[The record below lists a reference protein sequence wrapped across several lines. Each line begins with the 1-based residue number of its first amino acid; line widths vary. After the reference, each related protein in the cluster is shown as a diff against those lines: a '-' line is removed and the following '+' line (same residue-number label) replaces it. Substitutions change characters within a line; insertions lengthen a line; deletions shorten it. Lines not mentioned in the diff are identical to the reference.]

1 MSPFP
6 LPFIVLTLS
15 LGALVA
21 GFLSMVGGS
30 RPGHG
35 PFTMDPNAYPATR
48 SVDVVDGYH
57 GTLVADPYRWLDD
70 RPATTSA
77 TASRTR
83 RRS

>member
-1 MSPFP
+1 MSPLR
-6 LPFIVLTLS
+6 LPFILVTLS

-21 GFLSMVGGS
+21 GLLSTVVGS
-30 RPGHG
+30 APGHG
-35 PFTMDPNAYPATR
+35 SFTMDPNAYPATR
-48 SVDVVDGYH
+48 VVDVVDDYH